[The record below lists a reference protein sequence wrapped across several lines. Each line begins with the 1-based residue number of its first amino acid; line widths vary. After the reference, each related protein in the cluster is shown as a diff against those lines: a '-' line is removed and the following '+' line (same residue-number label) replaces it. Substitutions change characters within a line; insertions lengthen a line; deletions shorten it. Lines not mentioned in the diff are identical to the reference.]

1 MRSFE
6 AFIRHVID
14 EHALSRSAKVY
25 RVFDAFLVLVGVGAA
40 VEETQP
46 ELSSGEVSACL
57 WAIAA
62 VWACFLL
69 DYLSRLWVAPHA
81 GDVTG
86 QSFLRSRLDW
96 IVSRNGMI
104 DIGSVLPMALALLL
118 VGWAPDGAPLLAIFW
133 VSRFARYTTGLD
145 MLLRVLSRERQPVL
159 GVLLIFV
166 LVMLIASVL
175 SYLAERHVQPEHFGS
190 LSQAMWWA
198 VTTLTTTGYGDVV
211 PETPLGR
218 MLAGFVMISGIT
230 VFGLLA
236 GILATGFSGELR
248 RRDFLRNWDLVA
260 QVPFLRDVGPGTI
273 ADLANIL
280 RPREVPA
287 RSVLARR
294 GQPGDCMFFIVQGE
308 VEAQV
313 EPNSHIMG
321 PGEFFGEIALLTG
334 GPRTATIVTLTQCR
348 LLVLDIADF
357 RAIAASRPE
366 LLVVIQ
372 DEADRRLGLMGQAH
386 TPGGKS

>member
-6 AFIRHVID
+6 GFIRHVID
-14 EHALSRSAKVY
+14 EHALSRSAMVY
-25 RVFDAFLVLVGVGAA
+25 RVFDALLVLVGVGAA
-40 VEETQP
+40 VEATQP
-46 ELSSGEVSACL
+46 DLPAWEVAGCL
-57 WAIAA
+57 WAIGT
-62 VWACFLL
+62 VWVCFLL
-69 DYLSRLWVAPHA
+69 DYLSRLWVAPHD
-81 GDVTG
+81 GDLTG

-96 IVSRNGMI
+96 IVSRNGVI
-104 DIGSVLPMALALLL
+104 DIASVLPMAVALLL

-166 LVMLIASVL
+166 LVMLVAAVL
-175 SYLAERHVQPEHFGS
+175 AYLAERHVQPEHFGS
-190 LSQAMWWA
+190 LSMAMWWA

-211 PETPLGR
+211 PETPFGR
-218 MLAGFVMISGIT
+218 MLAGAVMISGIT

-294 GQPGDCMFFIVQGE
+294 GQPGDCMYFIVQGE

-313 EPNSHIMG
+313 EPNSHVMG
-321 PGEFFGEIALLTG
+321 PGDFFGEIALLTG
-334 GPRTATIVTLTQCR
+334 GPRTATIVTLSQCR

-386 TPGGKS
+386 TPGGKA